1 MALGGGSPSVPTP
14 APVTP
19 VPQQDDPQSLEHK
32 RVAALGAKNREG
44 DSAHLLAPDDNP
56 RRQPGASTIF

>member
-1 MALGGGSPSVPTP
+1 MGFGGGAPATPTP

-32 RVAALGAKNREG
+32 RVAAQGAKERQG
-44 DSAHLLAPDDNP
+44 DSAHLLAPSEDP
-56 RRQPGASTIF
+56 RRKPGASTVV